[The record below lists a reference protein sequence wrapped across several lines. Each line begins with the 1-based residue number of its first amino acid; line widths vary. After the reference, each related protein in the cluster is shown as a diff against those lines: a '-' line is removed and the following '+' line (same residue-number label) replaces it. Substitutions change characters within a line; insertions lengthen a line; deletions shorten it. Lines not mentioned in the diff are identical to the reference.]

1 MFLIADEQGLF
12 RCENTF
18 EKGGTNQTLEST
30 VCALLHTMNILLDV
44 SNFVCYEF
52 THSKVL

>member
-44 SNFVCYEF
+44 FNFVC
-52 THSKVL
+52 